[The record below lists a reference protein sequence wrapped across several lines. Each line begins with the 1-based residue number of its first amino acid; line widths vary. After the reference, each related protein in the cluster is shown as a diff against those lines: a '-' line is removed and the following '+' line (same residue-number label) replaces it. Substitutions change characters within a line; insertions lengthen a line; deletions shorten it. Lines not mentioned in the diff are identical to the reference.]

1 MAGNEIYIGKMLER
15 LYGVVDKIDASTQ
28 AQIDA
33 LHDTADILN
42 NILANTGIQQQQT
55 VFSNAEFSAVSL
67 ISSPVSWLRGKALIN
82 FVDVTTSTS
91 RAGKVTFIQASST
104 GSGNI
109 TRIDFPNR
117 QSGASAGG
125 DVLKMQMRLDLTG
138 KNSITFNAKTS
149 LANGYTLKI
158 YINGIAALNYF
169 FDNTAAV
176 ALTLDVSAYSGF
188 CDIEFIGTNSNDEKS
203 ITMQIS
209 ALKIDGASLFAKDS
223 KLEYIDN
230 RIVSTG
236 TGAGVGVAKYTV
248 TGVGSWNVLQ
258 FIGNLDG
265 VNLSIIDNDGNEIKT
280 LAAGMNNIND
290 LSIFDFYIFY
300 EITDPD
306 AYISSVIFRYF

>member
-15 LYGVVDKIDASTQ
+15 LYDVVDEVEKATQ
-28 AQIDA
+28 RQIDA

-55 VFSNAEFSAVSL
+55 VFSNAELSAVSL
-67 ISSPVSWLRGKALIN
+67 ISSPVSWLRGKALID

-91 RAGKVTFIQASST
+91 RAGKVTFIQTSST
-104 GSGNI
+104 GSGTI
-109 TRIDFPNR
+109 SRIDFVNR
-117 QSGASAGG
+117 QAGYAGGG

-188 CDIEFIGTNSNDEKS
+188 CDIEFVGTNSNDEKS

-209 ALKIDGASLFAKDS
+209 ALKIDSASLFAKNS
-223 KLEYIDN
+223 KLEYVDN

>member
-15 LYGVVDKIDASTQ
+15 LYSVVDKIDASTQ

-55 VFSNAEFSAVSL
+55 VFSNAELSAVSL
-67 ISSPVSWLRGKALIN
+67 ISSPVSWLRGKALID
-82 FVDVTTSTS
+82 FADVTTSTS
-91 RAGKVTFIQASST
+91 RAGKVTFIQTSST
-104 GSGNI
+104 GSGTI
-109 TRIDFPNR
+109 SRIDFVNR
-117 QSGASAGG
+117 QAGYAGGG
-125 DVLKMQMRLDLTG
+125 DVLKMQMHLDLTG

-149 LANGYTLKI
+149 LANGYTLDV

-169 FDNTAAV
+169 FDDTAAV

-188 CDIEFIGTNSNDEKS
+188 CDIEFVGTNSNDEKS

-223 KLEYIDN
+223 KLEYVDN

-236 TGAGVGVAKYTV
+236 TGTGVGVAKYTV

>member
-15 LYGVVDKIDASTQ
+15 LYDVVDEVEKATQ
-28 AQIDA
+28 RQIDA

-55 VFSNAEFSAVSL
+55 VFSNAELSAVSL
-67 ISSPVSWLRGKALIN
+67 ISSPVSWLRGKALID

-91 RAGKVTFIQASST
+91 RAGKVTFIQTSST
-104 GSGNI
+104 GSGTI
-109 TRIDFPNR
+109 SRIDFVNR
-117 QSGASAGG
+117 QAGYAGGG

-188 CDIEFIGTNSNDEKS
+188 CDIEFVGTNSNDEKS

-209 ALKIDGASLFAKDS
+209 ALKIDSASLFAKNS
-223 KLEYIDN
+223 KLEYVDN

-290 LSIFDFYIFY
+290 LSIFDFYIFLFY
-300 EITDPD
+300 PG
-306 AYISSVIFRYF
+306 ISSDTG